1 MSTEVNGNGKAPLWF
16 KVLDKFGVPT
26 LLLLGLSVVG
36 LGLVPT
42 PLTSAIADASAIKS
56 ALQISNGESKVMKDM
71 MQQHEVIKTTFIQEA
86 RKQTSFLYLMC
97 TFQAKN
103 NAQVAQ
109 CKAVYDSSS
118 ANL

>member
-26 LLLLGLSVVG
+26 LLLLLLSAVG

-42 PLTSAIADASAIKS
+42 PLTSAIADASAVKS

-71 MQQHEVIKTTFIQEA
+71 MEQHVAIKTSLVQEA
-86 RKQTSFLYLMC
+86 KKQTNLLFLMC
-97 TFQAKN
+97 TFQAKSKD
-103 NAQVAQ
+103 QEKL
-109 CKAVYDSSS
+109 CKTVFDSSETS
-118 ANL
+118 L